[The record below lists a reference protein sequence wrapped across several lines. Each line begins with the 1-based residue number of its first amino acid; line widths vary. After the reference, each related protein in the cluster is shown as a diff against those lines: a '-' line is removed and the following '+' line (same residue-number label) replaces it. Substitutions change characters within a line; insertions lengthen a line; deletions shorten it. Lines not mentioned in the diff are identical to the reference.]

1 MHCWKSAL
9 KTADVRMRYWDTS
22 AILPLIVDE
31 PARERLL
38 ELYEEDSQIVA
49 WWSTPVELASA
60 VARREREGAISAK
73 NAEAAIKAA
82 KRLAAAWHEV
92 IPGDVIRRTAERLLR
107 VHALRAADSLQLS
120 AALIAANHDP
130 ATLEMVC
137 LDGRLTA
144 AARREGFTVID
155 S

>member
-1 MHCWKSAL
+1 
-9 KTADVRMRYWDTS
+9 MRFWDTS
-22 AILPLIVDE
+22 AILPLLVDE

-38 ELYEEDSQIVA
+38 ALYQADPQIVA
-49 WWSTPVELASA
+49 WWAAPVEIASA
-60 VARREREGAISAK
+60 IGRREREGTISADD
-73 NAEAAIKAA
+73 ADAALKGA
-82 KRLAAAWHEV
+82 KRLATSWHEV
-92 IPGDVIRRTAERLLR
+92 VPSEVVRRTAERLLR

-137 LDGRLTA
+137 FDNRLAA
-144 AARREGFTVID
+144 AARREGFAVID

>member
-1 MHCWKSAL
+1 
-9 KTADVRMRYWDTS
+9 MRYWDTS
-22 AILPLIVDE
+22 AILPLVADE

-49 WWSTPVELASA
+49 WWGTPVELVSA
-60 VARREREGAISAK
+60 VARREREGAICAED
-73 NAEAAIKAA
+73 AEAALRAA
-82 KRLAAAWHEV
+82 KRLAAAWHEIV
-92 IPGDVIRRTAERLLR
+92 PGDMIRRTAERLLR

-120 AALIAANHDP
+120 AALIAADHDA

-137 LDGRLTA
+137 LDARLAA

>member
-1 MHCWKSAL
+1 
-9 KTADVRMRYWDTS
+9 MRYWDTS

-31 PARERLL
+31 PARPRQL
-38 ELYEEDSQIVA
+38 ELYEEDPQIVA
-49 WWSTPVELASA
+49 WWATPVELASA
-60 VARREREGAISAK
+60 IARREREGAIG
-73 NAEAAIKAA
+73 AEDADAALKAV
-82 KRLAAAWHEV
+82 KRLAAAWHEIV
-92 IPGDVIRRTAERLLR
+92 AIDAVRRTAERLLR
-107 VHALRAADSLQLS
+107 VHPLRAADSLQLS

-137 LDGRLTA
+137 LDSRLAA

>member
-1 MHCWKSAL
+1 
-9 KTADVRMRYWDTS
+9 MRYWDTS

-38 ELYEEDSQIVA
+38 ELYQEDSQIVA
-49 WWSTPVELASA
+49 WWATPVEIASA
-60 VARREREGAISAK
+60 VARREREGAISAED
-73 NAEAAIKAA
+73 ADRALKAT

-92 IPGDVIRRTAERLLR
+92 VPSDAIRRTAERLLR

-120 AALIAANHDP
+120 AALIAATHDP

-137 LDGRLTA
+137 FDNRLTA

>member
-1 MHCWKSAL
+1 
-9 KTADVRMRYWDTS
+9 MRYWDTS
-22 AILPLIVDE
+22 AILPLLVDE

-38 ELYEEDSQIVA
+38 ELYQEDPQMVA
-49 WWSTPVELASA
+49 WWAAPVEIASA
-60 VARREREGAISAK
+60 VARREREGTISADD
-73 NAEAAIKAA
+73 ADAALKGA

-92 IPGDVIRRTAERLLR
+92 IPSEAIRRTAERLLR
-107 VHALRAADSLQLS
+107 VHVLRAADSLQLS

-137 LDGRLTA
+137 FDSRLTA
-144 AARREGFTVID
+144 AARREGFTVIA

>member
-1 MHCWKSAL
+1 
-9 KTADVRMRYWDTS
+9 MRYWDTS
-22 AILPLIVDE
+22 AILPLVADE
-31 PARERLL
+31 PARDRLL

-49 WWSTPVELASA
+49 WWATPAELASA
-60 VARREREGAISAK
+60 VARREREGTISAK
-73 NAEAAIKAA
+73 DAEAALKAT

-92 IPGDVIRRTAERLLR
+92 IPGDPIRRTAERLLR

-130 ATLEMVC
+130 TTLEMIC
-137 LDGRLTA
+137 FDGRLTA

>member
-1 MHCWKSAL
+1 
-9 KTADVRMRYWDTS
+9 MRYWDTS

-38 ELYEEDSQIVA
+38 ELYQEDPQIVA
-49 WWSTPVELASA
+49 WWATSVEITSA
-60 VARREREGAISAK
+60 VARREREGTISA
-73 NAEAAIKAA
+73 EDAAAALNAA

-92 IPGDVIRRTAERLLR
+92 VPSDAIRRTAERLLR

-130 ATLEMVC
+130 GTLEMVC
-137 LDGRLTA
+137 FDSRLTA
-144 AARREGFTVID
+144 AARREGFAVID